1 MIAYVLPTHNRPQ
14 RLEATLAA
22 IGSLA
27 DPSPFGGAEVI
38 VVDNASEDPPKLSE
52 QLLNGTNLKTIN
64 LKHNIGAAARNIGV
78 READPAS
85 NWIIMLDDDS
95 YPADSG
101 FARVLMQ
108 AGSDVAAISADIF
121 LPEQLC
127 RESGG
132 LPEVFIGCGV
142 AFRREAFEQAGGYD
156 KRFNY
161 YVEEYDLAAR
171 MLLDGG
177 RIAFDPW
184 FRVQHHKVQT
194 GRDMNLIL
202 ERLIRNNG
210 WVAQRYAPDDS
221 RRGELRELRT
231 RYRRIAAKEGALEGY
246 ARGLVELKQTLRDQA
261 RNPLSQE
268 LWDRFTGLA
277 HARRI
282 LADQYAAKPFSTVAM
297 INPGKN
303 MWVIRHALQELGVQI
318 VDQQADPEALVVAT
332 MSPGPMLDAF
342 ERQTARHRSIR
353 VLTPWCTDCSRHA
366 ATADMLFTP
375 VSQHAGELQTKI
387 PA

>member
-27 DPSPFGGAEVI
+27 DPSPLGGAEVI
-38 VVDNASEDPPKLSE
+38 VVDNASTIPTKLPE
-52 QLLNGTNLKTIN
+52 RLLNGTSVKVIN
-64 LKHNIGAAARNIGV
+64 LKHNLGAAARNIGV

-95 YPADSG
+95 HPADTG

-108 AGSDVAAISADIF
+108 ASSDVAAISADIF
-121 LPEQLC
+121 LPQQLC

-210 WVAQRYAPDDS
+210 WVVQRYAPDGS

-231 RYRRIAAKEGALEGY
+231 RYRRIASKEGALDGY
-246 ARGLVELKQTLRDQA
+246 ARGLIELKHTMQDQA
-261 RNPLSQE
+261 RNPLPQE

-277 HARRI
+277 HARRT
-282 LADQYAAKPFSTVAM
+282 LAEQYATKPFSTVAM
-297 INPGKN
+297 INHGKN
-303 MWVIRHALQELGVQI
+303 AWVVRAALQELGVKI
-318 VDQQADPEALVVAT
+318 VDQTDDPEALVIAT
-332 MSPGPMLDAF
+332 MSPGPMIDAF
-342 ERQTARHRSIR
+342 ERQTARPTGIR
-353 VLTPWCTDCSRHA
+353 TITPWCTDCSRRA
-366 ATADMLFTP
+366 ARADLLFTP